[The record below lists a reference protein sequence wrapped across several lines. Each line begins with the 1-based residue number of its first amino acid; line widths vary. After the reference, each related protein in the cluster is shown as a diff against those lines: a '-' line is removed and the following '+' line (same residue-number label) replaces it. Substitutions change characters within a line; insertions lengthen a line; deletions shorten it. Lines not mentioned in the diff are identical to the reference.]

1 MILYHKPY
9 QAIQRPGLWIWGMQQ
24 ELCAIPANHF
34 PECKGPP
41 PSPLYEGT
49 FECHG
54 MPQALNLAK
63 FHARVR
69 KVRPADSTMEDL
81 MDQVRPFGRRG

>member
-1 MILYHKPY
+1 
-9 QAIQRPGLWIWGMQQ
+9 
-24 ELCAIPANHF
+24 
-34 PECKGPP
+34 
-41 PSPLYEGT
+41 
-49 FECHG
+49 

-81 MDQVRPFGRRG
+81 MDQVRPFGRRGQGWSLKFRVGTFGVGFEFGNALFMVVGCKLKPQKLP